1 MEEEDVRQAA
11 RAIRPYLSELLKNDH
26 AAASELDRRLAELL
40 AEAQAG
46 HSVKT
51 DLLIALSDQQ
61 ATREWTREFLKDK
74 LPPQV
79 YRSWRRPPGDP
90 GQVPAQRWVCPQGDY
105 DWYPSFAGEQPPA
118 CPTHQLD
125 LVLDGT

>member
-1 MEEEDVRQAA
+1 VDEEDVRQAA
-11 RAIRPYLSELLKNDH
+11 RAIRPYLNELLKNDE
-26 AAASELDRRLAELL
+26 AASELDQRLAALL
-40 AEAQAG
+40 GDGQAG
-46 HSVKT
+46 RSVKA

-79 YRSWRRPPGDP
+79 YRTWRRPPGDP
-90 GQVPAQRWVCPQGDY
+90 NVPAQRWVCPQGDY
-105 DWYPSFAGEQPPA
+105 DWYPSFAGEQLPA

-125 LVLDGT
+125 LVQDGT

>member
-1 MEEEDVRQAA
+1 VEEEDVRQAA
-11 RAIRPYLSELLKNDH
+11 RAIRPYLQELLKNDQ
-26 AAASELDRRLAELL
+26 AASELDRRLAELL

-74 LPPQV
+74 LPPQA

-105 DWYPSFAGEQPPA
+105 DWYPSFTGEQPPA

-125 LVLDGT
+125 LVQDGA